1 MELPSYHWPVL
12 RHVLLGLWQR
22 TLIFINRVG
31 GTILLLMVLVWFL
44 SSFPLPPDGATR
56 APIEYS
62 FAGQIGQW
70 LLPIFKPIGFGWQIV
85 VALIPGIAARE
96 VVVGVLGTVYAL
108 GGSASDLSVSLAPMI
123 AQSWSLPTALA
134 LLAWYVY
141 APQCLSTL
149 VVVRRETNSLKM
161 AWFLAA
167 YQFVLAYA
175 AALVTYRL
183 AMAWWG
189 AA

>member
-1 MELPSYHWPVL
+1 
-12 RHVLLGLWQR
+12 
-22 TLIFINRVG
+22 
-31 GTILLLMVLVWFL
+31 
-44 SSFPLPPDGATR
+44 
-56 APIEYS
+56 
-62 FAGQIGQW
+62 
-70 LLPIFKPIGFGWQIV
+70 LPIFKPIGFGWQIV